1 MKTFTKTQLIQAGFN
16 KTVLKRRTKLLTTL
30 LAIIGLLNLILIASS
45 NYLKY
50 HMYRLGFESILR
62 IKDNIVEKVLEKEQG
77 FNLATTESIPYD
89 MEIHVPQGIID
100 VSMPTFLYA
109 SDRNFAL
116 EVSAL
121 SGKAGLKYLTYNPRY
136 EGILNPIPYTFQ
148 ILIKPFWLEDEKI
161 PSCLLITKGVPGM
174 PASIRPEQN
183 PNNCEVIWV
192 QPEFYDEKHFIW
204 VSAFSKGWATVL
216 FTKRNLR
223 QE

>member
-30 LAIIGLLNLILIASS
+30 LAIIGLLSLILIASS
-45 NYLKY
+45 NYLKD

-62 IKDNIVEKVLEKEQG
+62 IKDNIVEKVQG

-89 MEIHVPQGIID
+89 TEIHVPQGIID

-109 SDRNFAL
+109 SDRGYAL

-148 ILIKPFWLEDEKI
+148 ILIKPF
-161 PSCLLITKGVPGM
+161 
-174 PASIRPEQN
+174 
-183 PNNCEVIWV
+183 
-192 QPEFYDEKHFIW
+192 
-204 VSAFSKGWATVL
+204 
-216 FTKRNLR
+216 
-223 QE
+223 

>member
-1 MKTFTKTQLIQAGFN
+1 MKTSTKTQLIQAGFN

-30 LAIIGLLNLILIASS
+30 LAIIGLLSLILIASS
-45 NYLKY
+45 NYLKD

-89 MEIHVPQGIID
+89 TEIHVPQGIID

-109 SDRNFAL
+109 SDRGYAL

-121 SGKAGLKYLTYNPRY
+121 SGKAGLKYLTYNPHY

-148 ILIKPFWLEDEKI
+148 ILIKPF
-161 PSCLLITKGVPGM
+161 
-174 PASIRPEQN
+174 
-183 PNNCEVIWV
+183 
-192 QPEFYDEKHFIW
+192 
-204 VSAFSKGWATVL
+204 
-216 FTKRNLR
+216 
-223 QE
+223 